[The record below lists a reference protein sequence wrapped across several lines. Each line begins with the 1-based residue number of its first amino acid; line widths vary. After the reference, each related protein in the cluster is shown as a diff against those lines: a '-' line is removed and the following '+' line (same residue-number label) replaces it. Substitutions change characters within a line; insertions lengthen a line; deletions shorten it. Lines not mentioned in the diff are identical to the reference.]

1 MKIDCVKI
9 WLVNKYIS
17 IPILVRYGETDQMG
31 IVHHSNYLRYFEVA
45 RLEWL
50 SFLGVSYNAMEQEG
64 IVMPVIEVNLSYKTP
79 ALFEDKL
86 IVEVRLNEAP
96 KVKMKFSYSIRN
108 QKDQI
113 VCLGETTLA
122 FLNSKT
128 RKPVRCPEKF
138 KILFLGKE

>member
-1 MKIDCVKI
+1 M
-9 WLVNKYIS
+9 NKYIS
-17 IPILVRYGETDQMG
+17 KPILVRYGETDQMG

-64 IVMPVIEVNLSYKTP
+64 VIMPVIEVNLSYKTP

-86 IVEVRLNEAP
+86 IVEVRLDEAP
-96 KVKMKFSYSIRN
+96 KVKIKFSYSIRN

>member
-1 MKIDCVKI
+1 M
-9 WLVNKYIS
+9 NEYIS
-17 IPILVRYGETDQMG
+17 KPILVRYGETDQMG
-31 IVHHSNYLRYFEVA
+31 IVHHSNYLYYFEVA

-50 SFLGVSYNAMEQEG
+50 SFLGMSYNAMEQEG
-64 IVMPVIEVNLSYKTP
+64 IIMPVIEVNLSYKTP

>member
-1 MKIDCVKI
+1 M
-9 WLVNKYIS
+9 NKYIS
-17 IPILVRYGETDQMG
+17 KPILVRYGETDQMG